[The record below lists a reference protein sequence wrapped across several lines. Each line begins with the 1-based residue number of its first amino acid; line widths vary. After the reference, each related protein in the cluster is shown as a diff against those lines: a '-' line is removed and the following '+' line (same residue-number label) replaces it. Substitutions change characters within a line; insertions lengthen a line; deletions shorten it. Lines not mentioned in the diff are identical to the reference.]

1 MAFGIV
7 VDGLPCYELLCFPPK
22 VDRNQLLVAELGTV
36 IIAQA
41 LFSFYKSA
49 IIALANVQY
58 RSMSLPSTKLFS
70 SLLHHLSLFFRFLP
84 RLTIDLHY

>member
-7 VDGLPCYELLCFPPK
+7 VDGLPRYELLCFPQK

-49 IIALANVQY
+49 IIALANGAV
-58 RSMSLPSTKLFS
+58 
-70 SLLHHLSLFFRFLP
+70 
-84 RLTIDLHY
+84 

>member
-7 VDGLPCYELLCFPPK
+7 VDGLPRYELLCFPQK

-41 LFSFYKSA
+41 LFSFCLIRPRFMSA
-49 IIALANVQY
+49 ISSWNLG
-58 RSMSLPSTKLFS
+58 RSV
-70 SLLHHLSLFFRFLP
+70 FLP
-84 RLTIDLHY
+84 E